1 MEDPLTRERL
11 YDVDTD
17 PLEAVI
23 GVGYT
28 ARTIVELEQ
37 TPGVALDDWL
47 DETCLFTHFLLFCLG

>member
-1 MEDPLTRERL
+1 MTRERL

-37 TPGVALDDWL
+37 TPGVALDDRL
-47 DETCLFTHFLLFCLG
+47 YKTCLFTHFLLFCLD